1 MRPKRRNQ
9 ETKGEMGD
17 REGRKFEK
25 EREPMHE
32 QEQEQEQEQE
42 KEGSA
47 YKHSFV
53 LVVPNHYSKQP
64 CFGLLRAEKP
74 GALRECTP
82 LHD

>member
-1 MRPKRRNQ
+1 
-9 ETKGEMGD
+9 MGD

-25 EREPMHE
+25 EQEPMH
-32 QEQEQEQEQE
+32 EQEQEQE

-64 CFGLLRAEKP
+64 CFGLLSAEKQWEQVVHYVFYWT
-74 GALRECTP
+74 GLDGHMYF
-82 LHD
+82 LV